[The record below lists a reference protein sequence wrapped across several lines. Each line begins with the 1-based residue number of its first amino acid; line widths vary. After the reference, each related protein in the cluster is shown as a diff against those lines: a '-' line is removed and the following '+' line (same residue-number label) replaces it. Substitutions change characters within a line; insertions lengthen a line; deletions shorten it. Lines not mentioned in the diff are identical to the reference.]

1 MTALASKSVKLPVHR
16 VYLGESSGPR
26 VGRARVC
33 VLTGRG
39 SNSLTVLISTVLRG
53 SGTGPGKME
62 GVKESRVGLVP
73 GFSTLGFSPTLD
85 SVVKVCGC
93 PLKLYNCGIEYC
105 MALCTLQCS
114 ID

>member
-1 MTALASKSVKLPVHR
+1 M
-16 VYLGESSGPR
+16 
-26 VGRARVC
+26 C

-39 SNSLTVLISTVLRG
+39 SNSLTTVLISRVLRG
-53 SGTGPGKME
+53 LGVSPKKW
-62 GVKESRVGLVP
+62 GVKESGIGLVP

-85 SVVKVCGC
+85 SMVKVCGC
-93 PLKLYNCGIEYC
+93 PLKLYNCCIEYC